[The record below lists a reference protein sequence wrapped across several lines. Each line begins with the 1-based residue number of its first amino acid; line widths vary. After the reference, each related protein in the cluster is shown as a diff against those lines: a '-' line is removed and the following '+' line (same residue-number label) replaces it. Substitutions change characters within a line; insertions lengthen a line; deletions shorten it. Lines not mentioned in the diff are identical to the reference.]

1 MYISVRHMIL
11 KERRSKKKNLSN
23 PVRKSGTNLWVFKE
37 STLLKKISAVYNK
50 SMKHR
55 VRSKKTMCGCYQK
68 NEKYVR
74 DKDGVQERMRM

>member
-37 STLLKKISAVYNK
+37 STLLKKYPPSIIKA
-50 SMKHR
+50 
-55 VRSKKTMCGCYQK
+55 
-68 NEKYVR
+68 
-74 DKDGVQERMRM
+74 